1 MDPNSQIELELVPM
15 ASDENLNNIQ
25 DDVNANFKQVCTDFW
40 GYSNVDHRFK
50 TMLWFLSKNGFM
62 QTFRMDS
69 KIIKNRDFVLSINIL
84 ITNQNQTI
92 INDLMVFD
100 PDLNLIQLS
109 NNINQIRWD
118 S

>member
-25 DDVNANFKQVCTDFW
+25 DDVNANFKQVCTDFDAT
-40 GYSNVDHRFK
+40 V
-50 TMLWFLSKNGFM
+50 MLTTSLLSFLSKKFSKN
-62 QTFRMDS
+62 FRMDS
-69 KIIKNRDFVLSINIL
+69 KIIKNRDFVLLINIL

-100 PDLNLIQLS
+100 LDLNLIQLS

>member
-25 DDVNANFKQVCTDFW
+25 DDVNANFKQVRTDFDAT
-40 GYSNVDHRFK
+40 V
-50 TMLWFLSKNGFM
+50 MLTTSLLSFLSKKFSKKN
-62 QTFRMDS
+62 FR
-69 KIIKNRDFVLSINIL
+69 IIKNRDFVLLINIL

-100 PDLNLIQLS
+100 LDLNLIQLS

>member
-25 DDVNANFKQVCTDFW
+25 DDVNANFKQVCITSSYSDVDPIVVIVFW
-40 GYSNVDHRFK
+40 A
-50 TMLWFLSKNGFM
+50 KNF
-62 QTFRMDS
+62 QKKNFR
-69 KIIKNRDFVLSINIL
+69 IIKNRDFVLLINIL

-100 PDLNLIQLS
+100 LDLNLIQLS